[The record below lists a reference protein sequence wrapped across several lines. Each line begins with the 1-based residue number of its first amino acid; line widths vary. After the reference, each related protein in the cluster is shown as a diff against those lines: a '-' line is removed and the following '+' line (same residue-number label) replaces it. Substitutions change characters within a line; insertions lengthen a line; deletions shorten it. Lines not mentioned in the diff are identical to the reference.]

1 MIHSSGSLCKRWQP
15 APAEGPWS
23 AMNYEESLYL
33 NMGYTNGYTNGYP
46 PKFSKMTILIGIMDD
61 HGI

>member
-1 MIHSSGSLCKRWQP
+1 
-15 APAEGPWS
+15 
-23 AMNYEESLYL
+23 MNYEESLYL